1 MFIKRKIKQMLKKIV
16 HIVLILL
23 LTVATTG
30 FTITKHYCDNHLV
43 AVSIFKTVKCACGDK
58 DCHTDIRQIKV
69 SDNYS
74 APEVIHSGAPT
85 SFDLPSVVLVEFE
98 AFTHPALSS
107 AFFSI
112 KAPPF
117 TAKNHIALLQSFR
130 I

>member
-1 MFIKRKIKQMLKKIV
+1 MLKKIA
-16 HIVLILL
+16 HIALIIL

-30 FTITKHYCDNHLV
+30 FTISRHYCGNHLV

-74 APEVIHSGAPT
+74 APEVIHSDAPT
-85 SFDLPSVVLVEFE
+85 SIDLPSVVFVEFV
-98 AFTHPALSS
+98 AFTHPTFSP

-112 KAPPF
+112 KAPPLS
-117 TAKNHIALLQSFR
+117 AKDTFAFLQTFLC
-130 I
+130 

>member
-1 MFIKRKIKQMLKKIV
+1 MLKKIA
-16 HIVLILL
+16 HIALILL

-30 FTITKHYCDNHLV
+30 FTISKHYCGNYLV
-43 AVSIFKTVKCACGDK
+43 AVSIFKSVKCTCGDM

-85 SFDLPSVVLVEFE
+85 SIDLPSVSFIELVT
-98 AFTHPALSS
+98 FTHPALSS
-107 AFFSI
+107 AFFFL

-117 TAKNHIALLQSFR
+117 SAKDPIALLQSFR

>member
-1 MFIKRKIKQMLKKIV
+1 MLKKIA
-16 HIVLILL
+16 HIALILL

-30 FTITKHYCDNHLV
+30 VTISSHYCGNHLV
-43 AVSIFKTVKCACGDK
+43 AVSIFKSVKCDCGDK

-74 APEVIHSGAPT
+74 APEAIHSGAPT
-85 SFDLPSVVLVEFE
+85 SFDLPSAVFVEIVT
-98 AFTHPALSS
+98 FTHPSLSS
-107 AFFSI
+107 AFFFI

-117 TAKNHIALLQSFR
+117 VAKNPIELLQSFR